1 MTITGILKVKGKTNQ
16 VSEKFAKREFVL
28 TDNSNAEYPQHISL
42 QLTQDKCKLIDG
54 AKEGDMLTAHIN
66 IRGREWTSPQGETKY
81 FNTIEAWKIEKVADG
96 EEPEE
101 QPTAKAKG
109 KKTAPVDD
117 LPF

>member
-1 MTITGILKVKGKTNQ
+1 MEITGQLKFKGDTIQ

-54 AKEGDMLTAHIN
+54 IKLGDTLTAHIN
-66 IRGREWTSPQGETKY
+66 IRGREWTSPQGEIKY
-81 FNTIEAWKIEKVADG
+81 FNTIEAWRIEKVAASNTDDLG
-96 EEPEE
+96 GNNFEN
-101 QPTAKAKG
+101 QATNG
-109 KKTAPVDD
+109 GD

>member
-1 MTITGILKVKGKTNQ
+1 MTITGQLKVKGQTVQ

-54 AKEGDMLTAHIN
+54 MNLGDTLTAHIN
-66 IRGREWTSPQGETKY
+66 LRGREWTSPQGEIKY
-81 FNTIEAWKIEKVADG
+81 FNTIEAWKIEKVASGD
-96 EEPEE
+96 EMDQVNDLECP
-101 QPTAKAKG
+101 QIR
-109 KKTAPVDD
+109 PVDD